1 MTKPIKRAW
10 GLLQLL
16 GAAVLLCA
24 SAEKLSSLP
33 KLSVGRV
40 RSFPGNTVE
49 LPVSLRYGTNDL
61 QDVVALQADVVF
73 DATGLSEAA
82 PADGTILGRHLLAS
96 SRPEAGLRRLLVYSL
111 ENAVLT
117 NGVVAMIPFTIGPK
131 EYRNFAL
138 TLANV
143 ILVRADGSQ
152 VFGSNVDGFI
162 GVSQVFVAPD
172 GHADGFLNVVSN
184 EVEQCYVIQA
194 TTDFVSWVN
203 LQTNSVAGNL
213 LEFND
218 PNASAY
224 PHRFYRAIVCD
235 AVTGLPI
242 GTITQL
248 ADGRVQFDFS
258 GANRRS
264 YVIQASTNLTFWQNI
279 RTNVGAGGSIVFT
292 DSVTN
297 YPHRFYRVQP
307 GP

>member
-1 MTKPIKRAW
+1 MKSFARVTFLTGVVVCVMDLSAVPR
-10 GLLQLL
+10 LTL
-16 GAAVLLCA
+16 GTAR
-24 SAEKLSSLP
+24 
-33 KLSVGRV
+33 G
-40 RSFPGNTVE
+40 FPGNTVE
-49 LPVSLRYGTNDL
+49 VPVSLRYGTNDL

-73 DATGLSEAA
+73 DASGLSEAA
-82 PADGTILGRHLLAS
+82 PAGGTILGRHVLVS
-96 SRPEAGLRRLLVYSL
+96 SRPTAGVRRLLVYSL
-111 ENAVLT
+111 ENAALT
-117 NGVVAMIPFTIGPK
+117 NGVVATIPFTVGPK

-143 ILVRADGSQ
+143 ILVRTDGSQ

-194 TTDFVSWVN
+194 TTDFVTWVN

-218 PNASAY
+218 SNASAY
-224 PHRFYRAIVCD
+224 PHRFYRAILC
-235 AVTGLPI
+235 ASPAAFAAGGQI

-248 ADGRVQFDFS
+248 TDGRVQFDFS
-258 GANRRS
+258 GANGRS
-264 YVIQASTNLTFWQNI
+264 YVIQASTNLTFWENI
-279 RTNVGAGGSIVFT
+279 RTNVGAGGPIVFT

-297 YPHRFYRVQP
+297 YPQWFYRVRPQ
-307 GP
+307 